1 MRPAAHEVTMM
12 RSNKMTDVGH
22 ELSSPVM
29 TMVLR
34 TMARTSEVLPMVLT
48 SRRGMNPHWSGCGDL
63 LLSPPLRLGT
73 VENIVIV

>member
-1 MRPAAHEVTMM
+1 MRAAAHDMTMSM
-12 RSNKMTDVGH
+12 SRKMMDAGH

-34 TMARTSEVLPMVLT
+34 TIAKTSAVLPMVLT
-48 SRRGMNPHWSGCGDL
+48 SRRGMNPHWSGCGDML
-63 LLSPPLRLGT
+63 RSLRLGT